1 MVCIMSLNSKVSIII
16 PMFNQA
22 QYVAQA
28 IESALGQNHRNVEVI
43 AVDDGSTDNTPAVAA
58 QFTGRPNFKYIRQEN
73 TGLPGARNRG
83 LAEAT
88 GDYVCFLDSDDYFS
102 PDKTARQA
110 QLLDENPELG
120 FVYCDIVTVDP
131 AGQPAAEQFSIGKIS
146 RVLSGNI
153 FQSLM
158 LGGYFPPHTVMIR
171 RSILSE
177 LGGFDPELGGHAD
190 YDLWLR
196 MSGAGHKTC
205 YQDEPL
211 AFYRTHPD
219 SMSKDGLHMN
229 ETRVATFRKIARLY
243 PDAFAESLNHLQQ
256 TAQDYFHANQLLRE
270 SPQSFDGVSLE
281 KPSTTGATASQ
292 TYAFLQHHSDAKL
305 IKGKPDQTAI
315 WEATMDGRTA
325 KAVYLQPPAELAFH
339 LPTGARGS
347 LISAVTIHPDAWD
360 KPEAG
365 GCEFHVRADGRLA
378 YVLAIDPARLATDRH
393 WHEIKF
399 EIPENPAG
407 FHNISFET
415 KSIGSTAFRWAL
427 WRTPRFVWMIPSPKT
442 TQALL

>member
-1 MVCIMSLNSKVSIII
+1 MGKVCGGFHQSADRRPRPKPRRSHAGLSQGTKQRCRLGQVGQPFLRRTSGDAGIAQAGSSGKCFAAAPDLFRAADAVQSRLRERTNRNRITPSDDVGVATVFHPAGRTGYGCVGTLPKTCGQGMVCIMSLNSKVSIII

-83 LAEAT
+83 LPEAT
-88 GDYVCFLDSDDYFS
+88 GDYACFLDSDDYFS

-211 AFYRTHPD
+211 AFYQIHPD
-219 SMSKDGLHMN
+219 SMSKDGQHMN
-229 ETRVATFRKIARLY
+229 ETRVATFRKIARLH

-256 TAQDYFHANQLLRE
+256 KAQDYFQANQLLRD
-270 SPQSFDGVSLE
+270 STTQSFDGVSPE
-281 KPSTTGATASQ
+281 KQSAAGTAASQ
-292 TYAFLQHHSDAKL
+292 TYAFLPHLSEAKL
-305 IKGKPDQTAI
+305 LKGKPDQTAI
-315 WEATMDGRTA
+315 WEAT
-325 KAVYLQPPAELAFH
+325 
-339 LPTGARGS
+339 
-347 LISAVTIHPDAWD
+347 
-360 KPEAG
+360 
-365 GCEFHVRADGRLA
+365 
-378 YVLAIDPARLATDRH
+378 
-393 WHEIKF
+393 
-399 EIPENPAG
+399 
-407 FHNISFET
+407 
-415 KSIGSTAFRWAL
+415 
-427 WRTPRFVWMIPSPKT
+427 
-442 TQALL
+442 

>member
-1 MVCIMSLNSKVSIII
+1 MSLNSKVSIVI

-22 QYVAQA
+22 QYAAQA
-28 IESALGQNHRNVEVI
+28 IESALGQTHPNVEVI

-58 QFTGRPNFKYIRQEN
+58 QFAGRPNFKYLRQDN

-88 GDYVCFLDSDDYFS
+88 GDHVCFLDSDDYFA
-102 PDKTARQA
+102 PEKVARQA

-131 AGQPAAEQFSIGKIS
+131 AGKPVAEQFSIGKIS

-158 LGGYFPPHTVMIR
+158 QGGYFPPHTVMIR
-171 RSILSE
+171 RDILSR
-177 LGGFDPELGGHAD
+177 LGGFDALLGGHAD
-190 YDLWLR
+190 YELWLR
-196 MSGAGHKTC
+196 VSGAGYKTC

-229 ETRVATFRKIARLY
+229 ETRVATFQKIARLY

-256 TAQDYFHANQLLRE
+256 TAADYFHANQMLRQTSTQSYDGGFAEKNSTAGAAASTQSHSLLQLHGQAR
-270 SPQSFDGVSLE
+270 L
-281 KPSTTGATASQ
+281 A
-292 TYAFLQHHSDAKL
+292 
-305 IKGKPDQTAI
+305 KGKPEQTAI
-315 WEATMDGRTA
+315 WEATLDGKAA
-325 KAVYLQPPAELAFH
+325 KAIYLQPPAELVFR
-339 LPTGARGS
+339 LSTGARGS
-347 LISAVTIHPDAWD
+347 LITAVTIHPDAWE

-365 GCEFHVRADGRLA
+365 GCEFHIRADGRLA
-378 YVLAIDPARLATDRH
+378 YVLAIDPARLSTDRH
-393 WHEIKF
+393 WHEIKI
-399 EIPENPAG
+399 EIPETPNG
-407 FHNISFET
+407 FHELALET
-415 KSIGSTAFRWAL
+415 KSIGPNTFRWAL
-427 WRTPRFVWMIPSPKT
+427 WRTPRFVSFTPILKP